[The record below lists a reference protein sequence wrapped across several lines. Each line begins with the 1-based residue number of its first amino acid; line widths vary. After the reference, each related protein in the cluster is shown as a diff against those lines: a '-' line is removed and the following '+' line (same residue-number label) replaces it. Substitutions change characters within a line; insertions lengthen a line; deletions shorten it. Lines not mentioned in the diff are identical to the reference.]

1 METKRFNSN
10 DILLES
16 IIGKSLQE
24 GIKLAKSNGFLIR
37 VTRED
42 DERFFVTQELR
53 PDRINL
59 EIDNEKITSA
69 RIG

>member
-10 DILLES
+10 YILLES
-16 IIGKSLQE
+16 IIGKSLKE
-24 GIKLAKSNGFLIR
+24 GIELVKSNGFSVR

-42 DERFFVTQELR
+42 DERFFVTQDLR
-53 PDRINL
+53 FDRINL

-69 RIG
+69 KIG

>member
-10 DILLES
+10 YILLEG
-16 IIGKSLQE
+16 IIGKSLKE
-24 GIKLAKSNGFLIR
+24 GIELVKSNGFSVR

-42 DERFFVTQELR
+42 DERFFVTQDLR
-53 PDRINL
+53 FDRINL

>member
-16 IIGKSLQE
+16 IIGKSLKE
-24 GIKLAKSNGFLIR
+24 GIELVKSNGFSVR

-42 DERFFVTQELR
+42 DERFFVTQDLR
-53 PDRINL
+53 FDRINL

>member
-16 IIGKSLQE
+16 IIGKSLKD
-24 GIKLAKSNGFLIR
+24 GIELVKSNGFSVR

-42 DERFFVTQELR
+42 DERFFVTQDLR
-53 PDRINL
+53 FDRINL
-59 EIDNEKITSA
+59 EIDNGKITSA

>member
-10 DILLES
+10 DVLLES
-16 IIGKSLQE
+16 IIGKSLEE
-24 GIKLAKSNGFLIR
+24 GIELTKSNGFSTR

-42 DERFFVTQELR
+42 DVEFYVTMDLKFN
-53 PDRINL
+53 RINL

>member
-10 DILLES
+10 DLLLES
-16 IIGKSLQE
+16 IIGKSLEE
-24 GIKLAKSNGFLIR
+24 GIELIKSNGFSTR

-42 DERFFVTQELR
+42 DERFFATMDLR
-53 PDRINL
+53 FDRINI

>member
-1 METKRFNSN
+1 MKTKRFNSN
-10 DILLES
+10 DVLLLS
-16 IIGKSLQE
+16 MLGKTLE
-24 GIKLAKSNGFLIR
+24 EATKLSKSNGFSLR

-42 DERFFVTQELR
+42 DNLYIVTQELR

-69 RIG
+69 KIG

>member
-16 IIGKSLQE
+16 IIGKSLEE
-24 GIKLAKSNGFLIR
+24 GVELVKSNGFLTR
-37 VTRED
+37 VNRED
-42 DERFFVTQELR
+42 DERFFVTMDLR
-53 PDRINL
+53 FDRINL
-59 EIDNEKITSA
+59 EIDNEKITST

>member
-10 DILLES
+10 YILLES
-16 IIGKSLQE
+16 IIGKSLKE
-24 GIKLAKSNGFLIR
+24 GIELVKSNGFSVR

-42 DERFFVTQELR
+42 DERFFVTQDLR
-53 PDRINL
+53 FDRINL